1 MDRIN
6 GEDTVDI
13 GGGRRGFQPQNAAAG
28 IPGTE
33 VTAAYLNSVQEE
45 IMAIIE
51 KAGLTADPNDWSQL
65 WQALN
70 KLTLPGYRGVLN
82 WLAVKAIDVTAPPSD
97 AQTGDTYLVPDNA
110 TGNWQAHKG
119 QIAVRDDV
127 GWIYITPKDGH
138 GFGLPAGDVYIRC
151 NGVYQPKIALDVQSG
166 KWLFGVAAGS
176 GDALTVNLDPP
187 VTRLSDGLTIKVG
200 FDRKN
205 TAGTTINLN
214 GLGPKKIFKATNNGV
229 VPLSGNEMQAG
240 GIYSLVFNSVL
251 DSNGGWFFASPS
263 QDDGSPT
270 GKVDMFAMQTVPP
283 EWVPCDGRLLGRGS
297 FQNLFNVI
305 GTIWGS
311 TDDNNFAV
319 PNYNNGMFLRG
330 WSENQT
336 VDAGRKFA
344 ELQQDDFKKH
354 DHGGNTDPEG
364 GHDHDYSKMQRSGG
378 GPDGTGNWG
387 TYDNVSAKTSYVAP
401 HRHKIPTEG
410 GSETR
415 PVNQT
420 VVYAIKT

>member
-6 GEDTVDI
+6 GQDTVDI
-13 GGGRRGFQPQNAAAG
+13 GGGRRGFQGQNAAAG

-97 AQTGDTYLVPDNA
+97 AQTGDTYLIPDNA
-110 TGNWQAHKG
+110 TGNWQGHKG
-119 QIAVRDDV
+119 QIAVRDDA

-138 GFGLPAGDVYIRC
+138 GFGLPDGRIFIRA
-151 NGVYQPKIALDVQSG
+151 NGVYIEKTAKTVRIIAG
-166 KWLFGVAAGS
+166 
-176 GDALTVNLDPP
+176 
-187 VTRLSDGLTIKVG
+187 
-200 FDRKN
+200 
-205 TAGTTINLN
+205 N
-214 GLGPKKIFKATNNGV
+214 GLVGGGKLDQDRTIELSPDILDQIANAVIPVSAIQAFATRK
-229 VPLSGNEMQAG
+229 L
-240 GIYSLVFNSVL
+240 
-251 DSNGGWFFASPS
+251 
-263 QDDGSPT
+263 
-270 GKVDMFAMQTVPP
+270 P
-283 EWVPCDGRLLGRGS
+283 EKWVECDGRELSRKDFSDLFDIIGTVWGAGDGTTT
-297 FQNLFNVI
+297 FNVPDYR
-305 GTIWGS
+305 G
-311 TDDNNFAV
+311 V
-319 PNYNNGMFLRG
+319 FLRG
-330 WSENQT
+330 F
-336 VDAGRKFA
+336 DHGRGIDPDRNFA
-344 ELQQDDFKKH
+344 ELQQDDFEKH

-401 HRHKIPTEG
+401 HRHKIPAEG

-420 VVYAIKT
+420 VVYAIKSA